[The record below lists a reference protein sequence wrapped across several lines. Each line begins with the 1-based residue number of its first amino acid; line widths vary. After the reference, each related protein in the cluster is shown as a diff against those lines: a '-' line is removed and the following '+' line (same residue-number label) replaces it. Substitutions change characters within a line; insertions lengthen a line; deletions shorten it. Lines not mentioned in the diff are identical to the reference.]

1 MPPSPGCQRGATQAP
16 GQQRSGPGH
25 LAQVDLQVE
34 AYVAPERMESRIQ
47 VTARAG
53 SLGPRALGQSVDEE
67 VKQELEALVC
77 VTVGE
82 VIG

>member
-1 MPPSPGCQRGATQAP
+1 MDSSKPGGVPIAGTGSTALR
-16 GQQRSGPGH
+16 PGH

-34 AYVAPERMESRIQ
+34 AYVAPERMESRNQ

-53 SLGPRALGQSVDEE
+53 SLGPRALGQSVDEK

-77 VTVGE
+77 VTIGE